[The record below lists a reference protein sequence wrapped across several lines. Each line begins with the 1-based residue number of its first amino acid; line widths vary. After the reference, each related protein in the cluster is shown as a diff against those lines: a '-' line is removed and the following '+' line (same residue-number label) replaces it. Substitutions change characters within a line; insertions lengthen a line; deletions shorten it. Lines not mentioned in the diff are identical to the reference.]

1 MLCEVVY
8 QNNKCWCF
16 FQLKNFLYDRIY
28 EAVRSGHRKLA
39 GELMDEKAKTGQTSF
54 NFLHRDV
61 SATRDSK

>member
-1 MLCEVVY
+1 V
-8 QNNKCWCF
+8 
-16 FQLKNFLYDRIY
+16 YDRIY

-61 SATRDSK
+61 SASNNEYFVLFY